1 MTARPLEERQ
11 ARDLLRK
18 AAKEAAGAREPKAD
32 RKAVLQWREPVEVPD
47 RPRPTA
53 AERRLVLTRQGGCC
67 GHLGCTETQGLE
79 IDHQIPR
86 DLGGKDH
93 VDNYVALCVPH
104 HKTKTQRD
112 RKMIDRARRLRKA
125 AAEPLPKG
133 TIKSRGFDKGYR
145 PMASTRRG

>member
-1 MTARPLEERQ
+1 MVARSLEERE
-11 ARDLLRK
+11 ARDLLRA
-18 AAKEAAGAREPKAD
+18 AAKAKAPKPKGE
-32 RKAVLQWREPVEVPD
+32 RKAVPQWRDQVEVPD

-53 AERRLVLTRQGGCC
+53 AERRLVLERQGGAC
-67 GHLGCTETQGLE
+67 GHLGCTETDGLE

-104 HKTKTQRD
+104 HKAKTKRD
-112 RKMIDRARRLRKA
+112 RKMIDRARRLRKSA
-125 AAEPLPKG
+125 AAPKPKG
-133 TIKSRGFDKGYR
+133 KIPSRPFDKTYR